1 MQTLFNK
8 KNKLIK
14 KNKIL
19 TNSFFINLMLI
30 TLTLIYTRNGMK
42 FLIMKLFPFM
52 NTFHLSFLVLTLIIS
67 DLLIILNVKNN
78 EELIKEIEN
87 KIEYELSSNSNKNNI
102 YDEVDIK
109 YLEGIYMI
117 NKESIKDKIKV
128 KTK

>member
-1 MQTLFNK
+1 MQTFFNK

>member
-1 MQTLFNK
+1 MQTFFNK

-30 TLTLIYTRNGMK
+30 TLTLIYTRNGME
-42 FLIMKLFPFM
+42 FLFLKLFPFM
-52 NTFHLSFLVLTLIIS
+52 NTLHLSFLVLSLIIS

-78 EELIKEIEN
+78 EEKIKELNN
-87 KIEYELSSNSNKNNI
+87 KIEYELNKKMEKQSI

-109 YLEGIYMI
+109 YLEDIYMI
-117 NKESIKDKIKV
+117 NKESIKEKIKI
-128 KTK
+128 KMK